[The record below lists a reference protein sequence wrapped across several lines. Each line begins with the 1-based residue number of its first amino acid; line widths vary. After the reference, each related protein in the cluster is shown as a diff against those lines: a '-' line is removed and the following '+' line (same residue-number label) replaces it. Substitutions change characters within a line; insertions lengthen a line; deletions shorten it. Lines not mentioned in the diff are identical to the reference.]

1 MKLKINGTEVQQVL
15 RATVNIGHG
24 DSREPLKVPI
34 AGMVVIVRLTEDTL
48 LADWVKAKAGPDR
61 FKKVELSTESRD
73 EKTQH
78 SWTIPHAW
86 VSSYAENEWG
96 SDVTAGG
103 VGTDLQL
110 TGSTITVNIM
120 GALPGTVNYDG
131 TNLIN
136 VSAGTAAEN

>member
-1 MKLKINGTEVQQVL
+1 MKLKINGAEVQQVL

-34 AGMVVIVRLTEDTL
+34 ASMLVIVRLTEDTL
-48 LADWVKAKAGPDR
+48 LADWVKAKAGDDR

-86 VSSYAENEWG
+86 IASYAENEWG
-96 SDVTAGG
+96 ADVTAGG

-120 GALPGTVNYDG
+120 AALPGNVNYTG
-131 TNLIN
+131 TNLID
-136 VSAGTAAEN
+136 VAAGTAAQN